1 VGSTRGGTR
10 RAAKPKRRVQ
20 PRLVALG
27 LAAFVTLVAWAVL
40 VWVAIH
46 YGRSARAGESGKW
59 AYLAAA
65 SIGAVICLFVCL
77 WLLTVLLRRIGVL
90 EDNRQRAEPHRH

>member
-1 VGSTRGGTR
+1 
-10 RAAKPKRRVQ
+10 VQ

-27 LAAFVTLVAWAVL
+27 LAAFVALVGWAVL
-40 VWVAIH
+40 VWIAIH
-46 YGRSARAGESGKW
+46 YGRSARGGESGKW

-65 SIGAVICLFVCL
+65 SVGAVVCLFACL

-90 EDNRQRAEPHRH
+90 EDNRKRTQPHRH